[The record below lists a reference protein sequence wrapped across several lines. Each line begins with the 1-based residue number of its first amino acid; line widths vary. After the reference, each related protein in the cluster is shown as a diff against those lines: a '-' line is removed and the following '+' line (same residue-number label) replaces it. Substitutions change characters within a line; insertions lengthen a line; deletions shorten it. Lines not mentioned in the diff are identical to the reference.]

1 MGDWVQYKYVG
12 VAGHEPDMAIAQS
25 QFDGVNKAMD
35 FVTAATPGGASYSNE
50 GNYFEPNWQS
60 EFWGSNYPRLL
71 RIKNKYDPQTVF
83 WVHHG
88 VGSERSSG

>member
-1 MGDWVQYKYVG
+1 
-12 VAGHEPDMAIAQS
+12 MAIAQS

-35 FVTAATPGGASYSNE
+35 FVTLATPGGASYSNE